1 MVTFQFEIDDDK
13 WDSWKDTV
21 PRSKNLDTRI
31 VELIEA
37 DTEDSL
43 RTEPSGAVS
52 SPPDPQGTRPEE
64 TAPESHAETE
74 APAPRPSAEETLREL
89 DLPGRG
95 DDLEARIGA
104 LLLMYK
110 LLQDREGERVKSDE
124 LQPVVDD
131 FDHGYASTESF
142 WSNCVKK
149 NAAQDRPNAL
159 TSLPGVREAGAGEYV
174 YEGENA

>member
-1 MVTFQFEIDDDK
+1 MVTFQFEIEDDK
-13 WDSWKDTV
+13 WESWKDTV

-37 DTEDSL
+37 DTEDS
-43 RTEPSGAVS
+43 RKIQHPRPES
-52 SPPDPQGTRPEE
+52 SPSDPQGRRAED
-64 TAPESHAETE
+64 TAPESHAASEGRAAQQNVE
-74 APAPRPSAEETLREL
+74 QTLREL
-89 DLPGRG
+89 NLPGRG

-104 LLLMYK
+104 LVSMYELLE
-110 LLQDREGERVKSDE
+110 DREGDRVEADE
-124 LQPVVDD
+124 LQSVVED

-159 TSLPGVREAGAGEYV
+159 TALSGVREAGTGKYT
-174 YEGENA
+174 YEGEKA